1 MRRIHH
7 RMPVILKPQ
16 IYKTWLDPANQN
28 VTELNELLKNDIITE
43 LTSYPVSREVNST
56 RHNDP
61 SCIEPIK

>member
-43 LTSYPVSREVNST
+43 LTSYPVSREVNSI
-56 RHNDP
+56 RRNDP

>member
-28 VTELNELLKNDIITE
+28 AAVLAERG
-43 LTSYPVSREVNST
+43 S
-56 RHNDP
+56 
-61 SCIEPIK
+61 